1 MSSSVVD
8 WKGLIYTDVWK
19 TFIPVLFSKL
29 VYSIERR
36 ELLANEVCEEESVL
50 FTIFTNCVS
59 SSLC

>member
-19 TFIPVLFSKL
+19 NFIPVLFPKL
-29 VYSIERR
+29 VYSVERR
-36 ELLANEVCEEESVL
+36 ELLANEVCEEETIL
-50 FTIFTNCVS
+50 FIILSNCVS